1 MSPAVPPNSCQ
12 PQWPAPSK
20 HTPRRDAQGSTGCGV
35 WEMEA
40 RGEGRANLAKAQK
53 LLQLFGGWA
62 LYLGFRKKKKKKQKH
77 I

>member
-1 MSPAVPPNSCQ
+1 
-12 PQWPAPSK
+12 
-20 HTPRRDAQGSTGCGV
+20 
-35 WEMEA
+35 MEA